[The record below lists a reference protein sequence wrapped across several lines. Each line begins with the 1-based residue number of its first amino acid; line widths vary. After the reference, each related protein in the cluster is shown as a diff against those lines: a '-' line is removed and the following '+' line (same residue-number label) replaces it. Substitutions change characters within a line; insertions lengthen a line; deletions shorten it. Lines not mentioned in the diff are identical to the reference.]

1 MAEES
6 ETDDDLSL
14 ESLVTTAVVSLTM
27 ITAFGLLAAGVD
39 WFWVVFIVGFAGV
52 LPAASVLANWYESRS
67 ASESSTEQ
75 PIEALRTRYAN
86 GEISEAEFERRVET
100 LIETEP
106 GSETA
111 QREPSS
117 GPDTD
122 LGTLSGPEP
131 EAESLS
137 GLETEIDSPAD
148 TGSESPADT
157 ASESPADTDPESLA
171 DIEAESESLSDVDP
185 ESKSESLSEIR
196 SEMDP
201 EVTDPERELEEE

>member
-157 ASESPADTDPESLA
+157 GSESLA

>member
-6 ETDDDLSL
+6 ETDGDLSL

-117 GPDTD
+117 GPGTD

-148 TGSESPADT
+148 TGSES
-157 ASESPADTDPESLA
+157 LA

-196 SEMDP
+196 SRMDP
-201 EVTDPERELEEE
+201 EVTDTELEEE

>member
-1 MAEES
+1 MPEES
-6 ETDDDLSL
+6 ETEEGPSL

-75 PIEALRTRYAN
+75 PLDALRTRYAN

-106 GSETA
+106 GSA

-117 GPDTD
+117 GPGTD

-137 GLETEIDSPAD
+137 GVETEIDSPAD
-148 TGSESPADT
+148 TDS
-157 ASESPADTDPESLA
+157 ESLA

-185 ESKSESLSEIR
+185 EAKSESLSEIR

>member
-148 TGSESPADT
+148 TASESPADT
-157 ASESPADTDPESLA
+157 GSESPADTDPESLA

>member
-6 ETDDDLSL
+6 ETEKGPSL

-75 PIEALRTRYAN
+75 PIDALRTRYAN

-106 GSETA
+106 GSA

-117 GPDTD
+117 GPSTD

-137 GLETEIDSPAD
+137 GVETEIDSL
-148 TGSESPADT
+148 
-157 ASESPADTDPESLA
+157 ADTDSESLA
-171 DIEAESESLSDVDP
+171 DIEAESESLSDVDS
-185 ESKSESLSEIR
+185 EAKSESLSEIR

>member
-157 ASESPADTDPESLA
+157 DPESLA